1 MTEKQKMPWTDE
13 RPPITALNVGLGAAL
28 VALAFVAINAADNG
42 SITTAALCMAGTV
55 VINAYAGEK
64 LNGSG
69 RKRGAIYAG
78 AAVAIAPAVG
88 TLFWLAMNENRG
100 FLRPSL
106 DLETPIAIAIT
117 AAVVT
122 AGIDA
127 LGMMFEGHSIEHT
140 RARRLH
146 RDMKRIEELRSRG
159 DEKNGR

>member
-42 SITTAALCMAGTV
+42 SITTAALCMAGTI

-69 RKRGAIYAG
+69 RKRGAIYVG

-100 FLRPSL
+100 FLRPRL
-106 DLETPIAIAIT
+106 DLENPHRDSHHSDSSHGRYRC
-117 AAVVT
+117 V
-122 AGIDA
+122 
-127 LGMMFEGHSIEHT
+127 GMMFEGHSIEHT

-146 RDMKRIEELRSRG
+146 RT
-159 DEKNGR
+159 